1 MLNKKVLIKIFQKLL
16 VEAKNSYN
24 EFNEADGK
32 IGDGD
37 LGIAIL
43 NGCEEINNKIN
54 KFSDD
59 MGANFMI
66 CSQAFVKKS
75 HIYLFFFICRG

>member
-37 LGIAIL
+37 LGITIL
-43 NGCEEINNKIN
+43 NGFEEINNNIN
-54 KFSDD
+54 KLSKNKTLEANKELIINNAALA
-59 MGANFMI
+59 GRLAANFN
-66 CSQAFVKKS
+66 QN
-75 HIYLFFFICRG
+75 